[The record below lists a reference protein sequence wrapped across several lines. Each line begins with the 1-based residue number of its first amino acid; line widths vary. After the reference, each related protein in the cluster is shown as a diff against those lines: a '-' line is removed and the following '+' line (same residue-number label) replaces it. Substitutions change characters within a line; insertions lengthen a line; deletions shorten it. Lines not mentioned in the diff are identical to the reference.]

1 MPYCFRHSKIP
12 QSARVGRRS
21 IPPRL
26 LFAAA
31 LTVLLSTSGCLQPKI
46 FSSTFTFNRELSDRM
61 WERSISV
68 LHQCHFQIARESKL
82 EGVIETAYRSGSGI
96 LEPWHSDSQGAPQL
110 IESTLQSI
118 RRRVTVSMKPAED
131 GQLRLVVRVD
141 KEQEDVPG
149 EVARFEGGAT
159 FSDSVPLSRDL
170 SGVVGQS
177 GRSRWIPL
185 GRDEV
190 LEGILAQKI
199 AAAQR

>member
-1 MPYCFRHSKIP
+1 
-12 QSARVGRRS
+12 
-21 IPPRL
+21 
-26 LFAAA
+26 
-31 LTVLLSTSGCLQPKI
+31 
-46 FSSTFTFNRELSDRM
+46 M

-82 EGVIETAYRSGSGI
+82 EGIIETAYRAGSGI
-96 LEPWHSDSQGAPQL
+96 LEPWHLDSQGAPQL

-118 RRRVTVSMKPAED
+118 RRRVTVSIKPAED

-170 SGVVGQS
+170 SRVVGQS

-199 AAAQR
+199 AAVQR